1 MDIKDTFIN
10 KFNRYFDKKEMVK
23 EIERGVVDEL
33 RYYGCYFRDISWKL
47 EEQDDDLEIIKDYL
61 EKFEEYL
68 NNELIEIETVKE
80 EFQEIYNSLT
90 DEQID
95 EIEEE
100 MYKGKTLD
108 FDRTYN
114 NIDLC
119 ISEINTYFDLLN
131 TWKKINEELI
141 NNIDVENEYDIWD
154 KENIEIER

>member
-33 RYYGCYFRDISWKL
+33 RYYGCCFRDISWKL

-154 KENIEIER
+154 EENIEIER